1 MAHRNRWF
9 TYKKWWFSMAMLI
22 NQWENIMF
30 WIQKIY
36 FRSHLRDPF
45 LHVQWHLLSGC
56 GGLRRQCRR
65 KSRIVAPVQVA
76 GGTPDFILH
85 KWDLMYVDEPVA
97 TRFCPYFAKL
107 ILNCYTDTCAC
118 RLELWVGDFAACI
131 RVALPHR
138 SGQRSWNACS
148 SSCLACLS

>member
-30 WIQKIY
+30 WFKKSTSEVISEIH
-36 FRSHLRDPF
+36 FCTF
-45 LHVQWHLLSGC
+45 SGIC
-56 GGLRRQCRR
+56 CQDVVVSGECRR

-118 RLELWVGDFAACI
+118 GLELWVGDFAACI